1 MAFQVGSKVR
11 PELGRA
17 DVSGFAR
24 AGEYYGQAM
33 ANLGAQIGEG
43 IQDYQKNKQ
52 ITASSLAQLEAISS
66 ARPEAYAALR
76 QSGGDVSKSISNIEK
91 GDYKQKDVLSTLG
104 ALNAYVGSQDAQQQ
118 SRIRAAQLEELE
130 AKVEARKTSVLPFEP
145 RKRVI
150 DGVTYVETKA
160 GEFEPLEIT
169 QQDGG
174 QTEAERE
181 IKRVMAANPNLSY
194 TDAVN
199 IKEGVSKIVTD
210 PITGRSAIVNL
221 ATGEEKP
228 LRRSEVT
235 DAAVSA
241 SLAPDPGASESSLNL
256 YKIAETTT
264 GIVPAIQAAAQRFTG
279 QVGIDVADP
288 ELLENIQTFNTAQSD
303 IRRSMRTAPKFL
315 ASEMAMLDK
324 ELDIAPSAFKDPT
337 TLLAQLRSID
347 KSIRN
352 RLEGIQ
358 KSIKDPTL
366 PADEVSAALRLQKDL
381 INFLRNLNVP
391 QVEQVDTQELYR
403 LAGGTGDDSGAPDI
417 SSIANKY
424 LDQ

>member
-1 MAFQVGSKVR
+1 MAIIPEQQVQTSTLRGVD
-11 PELGRA
+11 PTQFLQ
-17 DVSGFAR
+17 
-24 AGEYYGQAM
+24 QAYREQQ
-33 ANLGAQIGEG
+33 ANVAAFNQMNTAIQQEAQKF
-43 IQDYQKNKQ
+43 IQKQEEKKQKEM
-52 ITASSLAQLEAISS
+52 TYSAIL
-66 ARPEAYAALR
+66 PYI
-76 QSGGDVSKSISNIEK
+76 QQMSGGDAKQADALAKQIAGNPASSSAILNIVQMSKE
-91 GDYKQKDVLSTLG
+91 QE
-104 ALNAYVGSQDAQQQ
+104 ANA
-118 SRIRAAQLEELE
+118 RIRAAQIENLE
-130 AKVEARKTSVLPFEP
+130 ARTAKTQ
-145 RKRVI
+145 R
-150 DGVTYVETKA
+150 
-160 GEFEPLEIT
+160 EIT
-169 QQDGG
+169 QLGG
-174 QTEAERE
+174 GLTEAERE
-181 IKRVMAANPNLSY
+181 IERVMAANPNLSY

-228 LRRSEVT
+228 LARSEVT

-279 QVGIDVADP
+279 QVGIDVAP
-288 ELLENIQTFNTAQSD
+288 QELLENIQTFKTIQSD
-303 IRRSMRTAPKFL
+303 LRRSMRTAPKFL

-324 ELDIAPSAFKDPT
+324 ELDIEPSAFKDPT

-352 RLEGIQ
+352 RLEGID

-403 LAGGTGDDSGAPDI
+403 LAGGTGDASGAPDI

>member
-1 MAFQVGSKVR
+1 MAFQTGSQVR

-43 IQDYQKNKQ
+43 IQNYQKNKQ

-76 QSGGDVSKSISNIEK
+76 ESGGDVSKSISNIEK

-118 SRIRAAQLEELE
+118 SRVRAAQLEDLE
-130 AKVEARKTSVLPFEP
+130 ARTAKT
-145 RKRVI
+145 RQ
-150 DGVTYVETKA
+150 ET
-160 GEFEPLEIT
+160 T
-169 QQDGG
+169 QLGRG
-174 QTEAERE
+174 LTEAERE
-181 IKRVMAANPNLSY
+181 INRVMEANPNLSY

-228 LRRSEVT
+228 LARSEVT

-264 GIVPAIQAAAQRFTG
+264 GIVPAIQASAQRFTG

-403 LAGGTGDDSGAPDI
+403 LAGGTGDASGVSDI

>member
-1 MAFQVGSKVR
+1 MAIIPEQQVQTSTLRGVD
-11 PELGRA
+11 PTQFLQ
-17 DVSGFAR
+17 
-24 AGEYYGQAM
+24 QAYREQQ
-33 ANLGAQIGEG
+33 ANVAAFNQMNTAIQQEAQKF
-43 IQDYQKNKQ
+43 IQKQEEKKQKEM
-52 ITASSLAQLEAISS
+52 TYSAIL
-66 ARPEAYAALR
+66 PYI
-76 QSGGDVSKSISNIEK
+76 QQMSGGDAKQADALAKQIASNPASSSAI
-91 GDYKQKDVLSTLG
+91 
-104 ALNAYVGSQDAQQQ
+104 LNMVQMSQEQEANA
-118 SRIRAAQLEELE
+118 RIRAAQIENLE
-130 AKVEARKTSVLPFEP
+130 ARTAKTQ
-145 RKRVI
+145 R
-150 DGVTYVETKA
+150 
-160 GEFEPLEIT
+160 EIT
-169 QQDGG
+169 QLGG
-174 QTEAERE
+174 GLTEAERE
-181 IKRVMAANPNLSY
+181 IERVMAANPNLSY

-228 LRRSEVT
+228 LARSEVT

-264 GIVPAIQAAAQRFTG
+264 GIVPAIQAALQRFTG

-403 LAGGTGDDSGAPDI
+403 LAGGTDDASGAPDI

>member
-1 MAFQVGSKVR
+1 MAFQVGSQVR

-24 AGEYYGQAM
+24 AGMITGQAL
-33 ANLGAQIGEG
+33 ANIGRDIGEG
-43 IQDYQKNKQ
+43 IEKYQKNKQ
-52 ITASSLAQLEAISS
+52 ITATSLAQLEAIGS
-66 ARPEAYAALR
+66 ARPDAYAALKTA
-76 QSGGDVSKSISNIEK
+76 GGDVSQSISNIEK
-91 GDYKQKDVLSTLG
+91 GDYKQKDVLAALG
-104 ALNAYVGSQDAQQQ
+104 AMNTWIGAQEAEQK
-118 SRIRAAQLEELE
+118 SRLTEAQIGKLE
-130 AKVEARKTSVLPFEP
+130 AEGEP
-145 RKRVI
+145 K
-150 DGVTYVETKA
+150 
-160 GEFEPLEIT
+160 
-169 QQDGG
+169 

-181 IKRVMAANPNLSY
+181 ISRVMAANPNLSY

-199 IKEGVSKIVTD
+199 IKEGVSRIVTN
-210 PITGRSAIVNL
+210 PITGRTILVNL
-221 ATGEEKP
+221 ATGEERP
-228 LRRSEVT
+228 LARSEVT
-235 DAAVSA
+235 DAAASA

-264 GIVPAIQAAAQRFTG
+264 GVFPAIQAAAQRFTG
-279 QVGIDVADP
+279 MFKIDVADP
-288 ELLENIQTFNTAQSD
+288 QLLENIQTFQTAQSD

-337 TLLAQLRSID
+337 TLLAQLRSVD

-352 RLEGIQ
+352 RLEGIS
-358 KSIKDPTL
+358 KSINDPNL

-403 LAGGTGDDSGAPDI
+403 QAGGMVDDSDV

-424 LDQ
+424 L

>member
-1 MAFQVGSKVR
+1 MQ
-11 PELGRA
+11 A
-17 DVSGFAR
+17 DYSGFAR
-24 AGEYYGQAM
+24 AAQINAQALS
-33 ANLGAQIGEG
+33 NLGEQIGEG
-43 IQDYQKNKQ
+43 IQKYQKNKQ
-52 ITASSLAQLEAISS
+52 ITATSLAQLEAISS

-76 QSGGDVSKSISNIEK
+76 ESGGDVSKSISNIEK

-118 SRIRAAQLEELE
+118 SRIRAAQLEDLQART
-130 AKVEARKTSVLPFEP
+130 AKTQK
-145 RKRVI
+145 
-150 DGVTYVETKA
+150 ETA
-160 GEFEPLEIT
+160 QLGS
-169 QQDGG
+169 GR
-174 QTEAERE
+174 TEAERE
-181 IKRVMAANPNLSY
+181 IERVMAANPNLSF

-199 IKEGVSKIVTD
+199 IKEGVSKIVTN
-210 PITGRSAIVNL
+210 PVSGRSVIVNL

-228 LRRSEVT
+228 LARSEVT

-256 YKIAETTT
+256 YQIAETTT
-264 GIVPAIQAAAQRFTG
+264 GLFPAIQAAAQRVTG

-288 ELLENIQTFNTAQSD
+288 ELLENIQTFKTAQSD

-324 ELDIAPSAFKDPT
+324 ELDIEPSPLKDRA
-337 TLLAQLRSID
+337 TLLAQLRSVD

-352 RLEGIQ
+352 RLEGIS
-358 KSIKDPTL
+358 KSINDPNL

-391 QVEQVDTQELYR
+391 QIEQVDTQELYR
-403 LAGGTGDDSGAPDI
+403 LAGGTGDASGASDV
-417 SSIANKY
+417 SSIAKKY

>member
-1 MAFQVGSKVR
+1 MAIIPEQQVQTSTLRGVD
-11 PELGRA
+11 PTQFLQ
-17 DVSGFAR
+17 
-24 AGEYYGQAM
+24 QAYREQQAAFNQM
-33 ANLGAQIGEG
+33 NTAIQQEAQKF
-43 IQDYQKNKQ
+43 IQKQEEKKQKEM
-52 ITASSLAQLEAISS
+52 TYSAIL
-66 ARPEAYAALR
+66 PYI
-76 QSGGDVSKSISNIEK
+76 QQMSGGDAKQADALAKQIASNPASSSAILNMVQMSKE
-91 GDYKQKDVLSTLG
+91 QE
-104 ALNAYVGSQDAQQQ
+104 ANA
-118 SRIRAAQLEELE
+118 RIRAAQIENLE
-130 AKVEARKTSVLPFEP
+130 ARTAKTQ
-145 RKRVI
+145 R
-150 DGVTYVETKA
+150 
-160 GEFEPLEIT
+160 EIT
-169 QQDGG
+169 QLGG
-174 QTEAERE
+174 GLTEAERE
-181 IKRVMAANPNLSY
+181 IERVMAANPNLSY

-228 LRRSEVT
+228 LARSEVT

-403 LAGGTGDDSGAPDI
+403 LAGGTGDASGAPDI

>member
-1 MAFQVGSKVR
+1 MQ
-11 PELGRA
+11 A
-17 DVSGFAR
+17 DYSGFAR
-24 AGEYYGQAM
+24 AAQINAQALE
-33 ANLGAQIGEG
+33 NLGAQIGEG
-43 IQDYQKNKQ
+43 VQNYQKNKQ

-76 QSGGDVSKSISNIEK
+76 ESGGDVSKSISNIEK

-118 SRIRAAQLEELE
+118 SRIRAAQLENLE
-130 AKVEARKTSVLPFEP
+130 ASTAKT
-145 RKRVI
+145 RQ
-150 DGVTYVETKA
+150 ET
-160 GEFEPLEIT
+160 T
-169 QQDGG
+169 QLDGG
-174 QTEAERE
+174 LTEAERE
-181 IKRVMAANPNLSY
+181 INRVMEANPNLSY

-210 PITGRSAIVNL
+210 PVTGRSAIVNL

-228 LRRSEVT
+228 LARSEVT

-241 SLAPDPGASESSLNL
+241 SLAPEPGASESSLNL

-403 LAGGTGDDSGAPDI
+403 LAGGTGDASGAPDI

>member
-1 MAFQVGSKVR
+1 MAFQTGTRVDPR
-11 PELGRA
+11 LMQA
-17 DVSGFAR
+17 DYSGFAR
-24 AGEYYGQAM
+24 AAQINAQAL
-33 ANLGAQIGEG
+33 ANLGEQIGEG

-91 GDYKQKDVLSTLG
+91 GDYKQKDVLSVLG
-104 ALNAYVGSQDAQQQ
+104 AFNAYVGSQDAQQQ
-118 SRIRAAQLEELE
+118 SRIRAAQLENLE
-130 AKVEARKTSVLPFEP
+130 ASTAKTQQ
-145 RKRVI
+145 
-150 DGVTYVETKA
+150 
-160 GEFEPLEIT
+160 EIT
-169 QQDGG
+169 QLDGG
-174 QTEAERE
+174 LTEAERE

-199 IKEGVSKIVTD
+199 IKEGVSKLKTD

-221 ATGEEKP
+221 ATGEERP
-228 LRRSEVT
+228 LTRSEVT

-241 SLAPDPGASESSLNL
+241 SLAPAPGASESSLNL

-264 GIVPAIQAAAQRFTG
+264 GIVPSIQAAAQRFTG
-279 QVGIDVADP
+279 QVGIDVAP
-288 ELLENIQTFNTAQSD
+288 QELLENIQTFKTIQSD
-303 IRRSMRTAPKFL
+303 LRRSMRTAPKFL

-324 ELDIAPSAFKDPT
+324 ELDIEPSAFKDAT

-352 RLEGIQ
+352 RLEGID

-424 LDQ
+424 LD

>member
-1 MAFQVGSKVR
+1 MAIIPEQQVQTSTLRGVD
-11 PELGRA
+11 PTQFLQ
-17 DVSGFAR
+17 
-24 AGEYYGQAM
+24 QAYREQQ
-33 ANLGAQIGEG
+33 ANVAAFNQMNTAIQQEAQKF
-43 IQDYQKNKQ
+43 IQKQEEKKQKEM
-52 ITASSLAQLEAISS
+52 TYSAIL
-66 ARPEAYAALR
+66 PYI
-76 QSGGDVSKSISNIEK
+76 QQMSGGDAKQADALAKQIASNPASSSAI
-91 GDYKQKDVLSTLG
+91 
-104 ALNAYVGSQDAQQQ
+104 LNMVQMSQEQEANA
-118 SRIRAAQLEELE
+118 RIRAAQIENLE
-130 AKVEARKTSVLPFEP
+130 ARTAKTQ
-145 RKRVI
+145 R
-150 DGVTYVETKA
+150 
-160 GEFEPLEIT
+160 EIT
-169 QQDGG
+169 QLGG
-174 QTEAERE
+174 GLTEAKRE
-181 IKRVMAANPNLSY
+181 IERVMAANPNLSY

-228 LRRSEVT
+228 LARSEVT

-403 LAGGTGDDSGAPDI
+403 LAGGTDDASGAPDI

>member
-1 MAFQVGSKVR
+1 M
-11 PELGRA
+11 
-17 DVSGFAR
+17 
-24 AGEYYGQAM
+24 
-33 ANLGAQIGEG
+33 
-43 IQDYQKNKQ
+43 
-52 ITASSLAQLEAISS
+52 
-66 ARPEAYAALR
+66 
-76 QSGGDVSKSISNIEK
+76 SGGDAKQADALAKQIASNPASSSSI
-91 GDYKQKDVLSTLG
+91 
-104 ALNAYVGSQDAQQQ
+104 LNMVKMSQEQEANA
-118 SRIRAAQLEELE
+118 RIRAAQIENLE
-130 AKVEARKTSVLPFEP
+130 ARTAKTQQ
-145 RKRVI
+145 
-150 DGVTYVETKA
+150 
-160 GEFEPLEIT
+160 EIT

-181 IKRVMAANPNLSY
+181 IKRLMAANPNLSY

-228 LRRSEVT
+228 LTRSEVT

-403 LAGGTGDDSGAPDI
+403 LAGGTGDASGAPDI

-424 LDQ
+424 LD